1 MTVIDVSEEKQRQL
15 VAEWKS
21 QQERQE
27 KKLKDQHPR
36 VADDGHQH
44 PRTADDDDDD
54 EEYRDLRNKNL
65 GEVLIGHH
73 AQPTTRLRDVQP
85 ASPAVDK
92 PARRR
97 PANDTVRAFH
107 EQKVVQLL
115 NRAAGDGQ
123 GQWSTADSVPVDT
136 YDVRTQIPG
145 DFDCVQLAMK
155 PSPSVCLYPNAV
167 DAFISKNI
175 RDTGLWEP
183 HIMPRFQNVLYGNVD
198 FGVIDI
204 GANIGVYSLV
214 SAAMGRDVIAVE
226 PDEGNLRRLHK
237 GVNIGMLSEVRS
249 PLGGKLS
256 VMKYFVCFEVCCS
269 L

>member
-44 PRTADDDDDD
+44 PRIADDDDDHDPDYDGKDD
-54 EEYRDLRNKNL
+54 EEYRDLRDKNL

-73 AQPTTRLRDVQP
+73 AQPTTRRRDVQP

-107 EQKVVQLL
+107 KQKVVQLL

-123 GQWSTADSVPVDT
+123 RQRSTADSVPVDT
-136 YDVRTQIPG
+136 YDVRTQITG

-167 DAFISKNI
+167 DAFISRNI

-226 PDEGNLRRLHK
+226 PDDGNLRRLHK
-237 GVNIGMLSEVRS
+237 GVNIGMLS
-249 PLGGKLS
+249 
-256 VMKYFVCFEVCCS
+256 VMKCVVR
-269 L
+269 